1 MEMAKLVSSV
11 WMDHLIKKYNKES
24 KLHRAEKSIANE
36 EIDAPSS
43 ALPTTGIN
51 SAVTPGPMPI
61 GKRQK
66 GSQTKNQVPS
76 DPQIV
81 KAGYEPDVDNVI
93 SELSL
98 RKAVATYGKRRSDSF
113 ENSEVGNDRESFDGS
128 KKAYKDLDRIAKKF
142 GRKGVKLATRHALGK
157 TFGKDSE
164 YYQNARKGVNEVLAP
179 NAKASDYIDD
189 FVHSKNKKFAGKSK
203 KERIRMALGAYYG
216 KNKQVKE
223 SMTMEEKNIHLYP
236 FHSTLTNAGFKY
248 SHSND
253 DGSYYH
259 RKLGKV
265 NSGSHSIHTIRVNGS
280 HWSHDNLVFGDDRS
294 GYIGTPSG
302 HGEESLKKH
311 LKRFERKVNGGS
323 GLKKESVVSSIEDVY
338 AILEAYAP
346 SDKLKSRTKYLVV
359 PKLSKTLRDRLEAR
373 NASKSKAKKKGYTPS
388 ARTLAIAAM
397 RKAEMSGNKKKVNES
412 VNGIPTHASLH
423 YHLDRM
429 SHGDQMM
436 IGPVGRRVHITKNK
450 DKWHV
455 HYEHGNETTTHDS
468 PYEASRHAIDVAKS
482 VTEAV
487 EPYKAGT
494 KVTVGGKRGVIDY
507 VHRSED
513 PKFDHKYKVIDAE
526 ANDSYRQKRL
536 ENGNFINHSRI
547 KVTEETLIEAGSTK
561 TNMKR
566 KYLGKMRG
574 RTLTGQKAHAINT
587 KPTID
592 DPKTST
598 VRGSMPAPTK
608 GL

>member
-66 GSQTKNQVPS
+66 GSQTKNQVPA

-81 KAGYEPDVDNVI
+81 KAGYEPDGDNVI

-98 RKAVATYGKRRSDSF
+98 RKAVTTYGKRRADSF
-113 ENSEVGNDRESFDGS
+113 ENSESGNDRASFDGS
-128 KKAYKDLDRIAKKF
+128 KKAYKDLDRIARKF

-223 SMTMEEKNIHLYP
+223 SVIE
-236 FHSTLTNAGFKY
+236 
-248 SHSND
+248 
-253 DGSYYH
+253 SYEQ
-259 RKLGKV
+259 
-265 NSGSHSIHTIRVNGS
+265 IQ
-280 HWSHDNLVFGDDRS
+280 D
-294 GYIGTPSG
+294 
-302 HGEESLKKH
+302 
-311 LKRFERKVNGGS
+311 
-323 GLKKESVVSSIEDVY
+323 
-338 AILEAYAP
+338 ILEAYAP

-373 NASKSKAKKKGYTPS
+373 NANKSKAKKKGYTPS

-526 ANDSYRQKRL
+526 ANDPYRQKRL

-547 KVTEETLIEAGSTK
+547 KVTEETLIEAGSSK

-598 VRGSMPAPTK
+598 VRGSMPAATR